1 LKGYAIQED
10 IFGKTNALLKR
21 VKLPLSAHQ
30 RVKVLTDPFTEEFLL
45 MAGIGTEITEVATAL
60 PVMARELRLKTQQ
73 IAHFE
78 NQISKNQ
85 SRNDFTLSEI
95 VRINEISTVILLN
108 TLWTLTNDPQN

>member
-1 LKGYAIQED
+1 
-10 IFGKTNALLKR
+10 
-21 VKLPLSAHQ
+21 
-30 RVKVLTDPFTEEFLL
+30 
-45 MAGIGTEITEVATAL
+45 MAGIGTEISEVATAL
-60 PVMARELRLKTQQ
+60 PAMAGELRLKTQQ